1 MGRALFF
8 VVSLQRDGIDGT
20 APDTDTA
27 ASIFKKETVAPG
39 IGTSSRCRGDDHVR
53 DDAATAMGYPLFG
66 YESVVQAEGAEAGD
80 ISGVA
85 LRSGRGQ
92 ACLGTPYRTPHP

>member
-1 MGRALFF
+1 VGCALFF
-8 VVSLQRDGIDGT
+8 VVYLQRDGIDGT

-27 ASIFKKETVAPG
+27 ASISKKETVDPG

-53 DDAATAMGYPLFG
+53 DNAATAMGYPLFG
-66 YESVVQAEGAEAGD
+66 YDSVFQAEGAEAGD

-85 LRSGRGQ
+85 LRPGRGVLHLVFF
-92 ACLGTPYRTPHP
+92 A